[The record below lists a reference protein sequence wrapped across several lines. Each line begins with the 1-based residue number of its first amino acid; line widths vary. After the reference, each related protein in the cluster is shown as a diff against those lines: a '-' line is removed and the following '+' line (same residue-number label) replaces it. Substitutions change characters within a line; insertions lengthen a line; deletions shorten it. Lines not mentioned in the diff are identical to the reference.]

1 MQTKESK
8 FDLHSFS
15 HKSTD
20 HYFKKKLAYTQF
32 KQALVENNID
42 SSEVILTSHKV
53 VMNIMNGTCNIKL
66 TCSEEDFINFVN
78 ALLQICYYFPM

>member
-1 MQTKESK
+1 MLHLIKCHFVAKESK

-20 HYFKKKLAYTQF
+20 YYFKKKLAYTQF

-53 VMNIMNGTCNIKL
+53 VMNIMNGIK
-66 TCSEEDFINFVN
+66 NKR
-78 ALLQICYYFPM
+78 PMGHIAHLRN